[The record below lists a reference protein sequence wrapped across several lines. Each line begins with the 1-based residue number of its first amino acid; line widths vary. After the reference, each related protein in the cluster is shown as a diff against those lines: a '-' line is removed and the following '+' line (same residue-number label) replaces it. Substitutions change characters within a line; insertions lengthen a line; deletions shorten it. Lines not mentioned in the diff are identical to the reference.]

1 MINLQELM
9 KSSKKSLPD
18 IYCDLDS
25 VLVDLLGGAG
35 ELLGQPFVTY
45 DKDERWSIINRTKGF
60 WENLDWMPGGR
71 KLYQFIARY
80 NTHVLSAF
88 STRDPSSKN
97 GKMKWLK
104 KNTKFASSNINL
116 VRRAEKKKF
125 AMTND
130 KPNVLID
137 DFIQNIKEWEA
148 KGGIGIHHTN
158 ISKTLAELKRL
169 GFK

>member
-9 KSSKKSLPD
+9 KTSKESLPD

-25 VLVDLLGGAG
+25 VLVDLMGGAG
-35 ELLGQPFVTY
+35 ELLGEPFDTA
-45 DKDERWSIINRTKGF
+45 DKGERWKKIAQTKGF
-60 WENLDWMPGGR
+60 WENLDWMPGGK

-80 NTHVLSAF
+80 NTHVLSAY

-104 KNTKFASSNINL
+104 KNTKFTISNINL
-116 VRRAEKKKF
+116 VRRAEKKNF

-158 ISKTLAELKRL
+158 VGKTLAELKRL